1 MSLRNSDCSQLT
13 KLKADRNQAAFFTKA
28 RARQNVALTGTFVPT
43 YNPQSGYYNASKITE
58 ITTGSQTV
66 YYRANPN
73 TVVSTPNLYTVDQ
86 VNQAVVN
93 ACECTLT
100 LPSNGNSITNP
111 ISQPVNDFS
120 PQ

>member
-13 KLKADRNQAAFFTKA
+13 KLKADRNQASFFTKA
-28 RARQNVALTGTFVPT
+28 RARQNIALTGTFVPT
-43 YNPQSGYYNASKITE
+43 YNPQSGSFDASKITE

-73 TVVSTPNLYTVDQ
+73 TVISTPNLYKVDQ
-86 VNQAVVN
+86 VNQTVVN
-93 ACECTLT
+93 ACECTLNIT
-100 LPSNGNSITNP
+100 GGTSITNP
-111 ISQPVNDFS
+111 ISQFVNDFS

>member
-13 KLKADRNQAAFFTKA
+13 KLKADRNQAAFFS
-28 RARQNVALTGTFVPT
+28 RRVAAQAIATPGTFIAA
-43 YNPQSGYYNASKITE
+43 YNPQSGCFDASKITE

-86 VNQAVVN
+86 ATQTIVN
-93 ACECTLT
+93 ACECNLT
-100 LPSNGNSITNP
+100 LPTNGTSITNP

>member
-28 RARQNVALTGTFVPT
+28 RARQNVALTGIYVPT
-43 YNPQSGYYNASKITE
+43 YNPQSGSFDASKIPD
-58 ITTGSQTV
+58 IATGSQTV

-73 TVVSTPNLYTVDQ
+73 TVISSPNLYTVDQ
-86 VNQAVVN
+86 ATQSVVN
-93 ACECTLT
+93 ACECTLNIT
-100 LPSNGNSITNP
+100 GGTSITNP